1 MPGTLST
8 YVSLLF
14 AAALILTCGIHS
26 TAQAQTVPDSLQI
39 IPPAVTDT
47 LSNAAADTLR
57 EENSATDT
65 DAQRRALIEQQQ
77 QSQGRNSGDPRQIP
91 QSRQTD
97 RQSVQDAVNFQA
109 RDSLTINLRGERIA
123 NLFGSG
129 NVRHTSGELS
139 SGNITLDLNMNQV
152 EARAVSPEDTLS
164 YPVLKQGGKD
174 LRSTRILFNYE
185 TEKGKFEVAEIEVDD
200 GYLIGTQVK
209 NVSRTEVFVEDGIYS
224 TCPPDHMY
232 YYIRANRMKVVDEE
246 EIFFTNARLYLLDIP
261 YPLVFPFGYVPA
273 GIDRRRSGLLEPTY
287 LFQNSSARGLG
298 LQNLGWFQYF
308 NDYLTGQATVDVFT
322 SGTFFSE
329 SRLQYRRTGSFNGN
343 ITLGYSSER
352 GLEPTDLAFSETIT
366 RRIAIT
372 HDQQLNPFSNLSAN
386 INLRSAD
393 YFRRNSFDIDDRAE
407 TSSTSRIS
415 YRYSH
420 PEGAFNFSASSN
432 LNQQFS
438 TNVTRLTGPET
449 TFSMRQFSPFK
460 SSTATGADERWYER
474 ISVNYRNNFRS
485 QYNFTPLDRDSADVN
500 WFQALLNPSLHREA
514 TGSDRH
520 IQLGLIH
527 RGDVSVSQIIPSQFL
542 NVSGGFNMNEYWYPS
557 STRKRFNEETNR
569 VENVQEP
576 GFVTA
581 RDFSTSL
588 SFSTTFYGI
597 SQMKIGSFEGLRHTV
612 RPNVSFSYSPDFS
625 EERWGFFREVQTDTL
640 GNTRTYSIFE
650 DEIFRGPSAGEQQT
664 MTFGVSNIFETK
676 RVRRDSTG
684 EVKSANLR
692 LIDNLSV
699 SSSYNFAADS
709 LNFSRV
715 NVSLS
720 SRVVEGIRF
729 SAGANYSFYAR
740 NENGTEINRFIWQE
754 SNKILQPLS
763 YNLSVSTNIRRGR
776 AGRTRVTTP
785 AYRPYDP
792 FDQSFFNP
800 IDSRF
805 NYEPVQDF
813 TSTFQMGLDFS
824 YRWTYQFGQDARK
837 SAVLNANNIRFN
849 LTPKWSFST
858 RIGYDFIEGELT
870 PSQFSLRRTMVCWD
884 LSFQFNPFGEFQYYS
899 FRLSLSGGQMQSL
912 FQKLPGLNNLERSS
926 APGGR
931 RPPRF

>member
-1 MPGTLST
+1 MPGSRQTYSSLFFSILLLLLAGFSST
-8 YVSLLF
+8 
-14 AAALILTCGIHS
+14 IT
-26 TAQAQTVPDSLQI
+26 AQTVPDSLQAPLPI
-39 IPPAVTDT
+39 TPDT
-47 LSNAAADTLR
+47 LQSAAADTLGGEL
-57 EENSATDT
+57 EES
-65 DAQRRALIEQQQ
+65 DADAVRRAMIEQQQ
-77 QSQGRNSGDPRQIP
+77 AGQGGASGALRQTP
-91 QSRQTD
+91 QSRQAD
-97 RQSVQDAVNFQA
+97 RQAVQDAVNFQA
-109 RDSLTINLRGERIA
+109 RDSLTINLRDQRLA
-123 NLFGSG
+123 NLYGSG
-129 NVRHTSGELS
+129 NVRHPSGELS
-139 SGNITLDLNMNQV
+139 SGNITLDLNLNQV

-164 YPVLKQGGKD
+164 YPVLKQGDKD

-185 TEKGKFEVAEIEVDD
+185 TEKGKFEVAEIQVDD

-261 YPLVFPFGYVPA
+261 YPLIFPFGYVPA

-308 NDYLTGQATVDVFT
+308 NEYVTGQASVDVFT

-329 SRLQYRRTGSFNGN
+329 SRLQYRRTGRFNGN
-343 ITLGYSSER
+343 IVLGYSSER
-352 GLEPTDLAFSETIT
+352 GLEPTDLAFSQTIT

-372 HDQQLNPFSNLSAN
+372 HDQQINPFSNLSAN

-449 TFSMRQFSPFK
+449 TFSLRQFSPFK
-460 SSTATGADERWYER
+460 SSTPSAEERWYER
-474 ISVNYRNNFRS
+474 ISFNYRNNFRS
-485 QYNFTPLDRDSADVN
+485 QYNFTPIDADSADVN

-527 RGDVSVSQIIPSQFL
+527 RGDISVAQIIPSQFL
-542 NVSGGFNMNEYWYPS
+542 NVSGGFNITEYWYPS
-557 STRKRFNEETNR
+557 SIRKQFNDETNR

-588 SFSTTFYGI
+588 SFSTTFYGV
-597 SQMKIGSFEGLRHTV
+597 SQMKLGGFEGLRHTV

-625 EERWGFFREVQTDTL
+625 EDRWGYFREVQTDTL

-664 MTFGVSNIFETK
+664 MTFGISNIFETK

-684 EVKSANLR
+684 EVSSTNLR
-692 LIDNLSV
+692 LIDNFSI

-715 NVSLS
+715 NLTLS
-720 SRVVEGIRF
+720 SRVVDGIRF

-754 SNKILQPLS
+754 TNKFLQPLS
-763 YNLSVSTNIRRGR
+763 YNLSISTTIRRGR

-792 FDQSFFNP
+792 YDQSFFSP
-800 IDSRF
+800 FDSRF

-813 TSTFQMGLDFS
+813 SSTFQMGLDFS
-824 YRWTYQFGQDARK
+824 YRWTYRFGEDARK

-884 LSFQFNPFGEFQYYS
+884 LSFQFNPFGDFQYYS